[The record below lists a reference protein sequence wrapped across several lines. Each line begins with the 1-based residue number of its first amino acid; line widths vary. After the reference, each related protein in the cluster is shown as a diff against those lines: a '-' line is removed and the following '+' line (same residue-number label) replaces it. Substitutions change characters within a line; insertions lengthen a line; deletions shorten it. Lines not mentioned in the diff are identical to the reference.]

1 MHDGAVVIKG
11 GIVRAAG
18 VVLPLSS
25 NPDIDPSFGTRH
37 RAALG
42 ITERS
47 DALVIVVS
55 EESGSI
61 TLFVDG
67 KQYRNLDAGTLP
79 GYLKQYARPEARGW
93 RGAARGVTA

>member
-1 MHDGAVVIKG
+1 MHDGAVVIKA
-11 GIVRAAG
+11 GIIRAAG

-47 DALVIVVS
+47 DALVLVVS
-55 EESGSI
+55 EETGSI

-67 KQYRNLDAGTLP
+67 KQFRNLDAAALP
-79 GYLKQYARPEARGW
+79 GYLKQHARADSRAR
-93 RGAARGVTA
+93 RGAARG